1 MMMIMMIHIDNEN
14 HDVDDCVDDKETAMM
29 MMMMMVCI
37 ESNKVDNHNSH

>member
-1 MMMIMMIHIDNEN
+1 MMVILMIHIDNEN
-14 HDVDDCVDDKETAMM
+14 VDDCVDDKETAMM